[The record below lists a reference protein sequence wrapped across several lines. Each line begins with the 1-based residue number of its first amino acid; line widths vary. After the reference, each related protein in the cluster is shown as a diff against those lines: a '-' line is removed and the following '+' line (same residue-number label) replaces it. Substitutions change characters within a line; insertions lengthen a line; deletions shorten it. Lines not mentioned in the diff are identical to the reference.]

1 MVLTDRQ
8 KNLIR
13 LLADERYAEARNCL
27 LSVLEEDTTK
37 KDSAFVEKYK
47 AVLTKKPAL
56 PAMYQNVLEG
66 GWPDE
71 EEMQRYVL
79 SDREKA
85 VSETIRRM
93 YKAAEKL
100 AGMHIRYTNATLLY
114 GPSGCGKTMF
124 ARYIAY
130 VMGLPLYYVNFAA
143 AVDSLLGGTAKNIG
157 KAFQCAKERA
167 CVLFLD
173 EIDCVAMTR
182 KSAGRGGADGE
193 LERTTISLMQHLDS
207 LPNHV
212 VLLAATNR
220 PDILDPA
227 LMRRFTQKHE
237 VQMLSADE
245 AVQMV
250 EQFFA
255 SVGRNTPYTAE
266 DIKAQYRIAG
276 NPANLM
282 VRIVQELAQQLAEE
296 EPSSTH
302 G

>member
-1 MVLTDRQ
+1 MVLTNRQ

-182 KSAGRGGADGE
+182 KSAGREGADGE
-193 LERTTISLMQHLDS
+193 LERTTISLMQNLDS

-237 VQMLSADE
+237 VKMLSADE

-255 SVGRNTPYTAE
+255 SVGRNTPYTVA
-266 DIKAQYRIAG
+266 DIKAQYRTAL

-282 VRIVQELAQQLAEE
+282 VHIVQELAQQLAEE
-296 EPSSTH
+296 EPSYAH